1 MKIEGLEIS
10 GTFEVFT
17 TTFQDSRGSFEKIY
31 SDELYDKAGLA
42 FRVKQSNLSRNTL
55 KATVRGMHFQS
66 SPLEECKIVTCVSGE
81 IFDVM
86 VDLRQSSKTFGLWQ
100 SVILKP
106 SLNAVY
112 IPAGVAHGFQT
123 LSHNSIIQYLHSEN
137 YNQSLT
143 AGVKYDDP
151 DIGVKWPL
159 NVSEISKSDLSLP
172 SLAELRSIL

>member
-1 MKIEGLEIS
+1 MKIESLEIP

-17 TTFQDSRGSFEKIY
+17 SIFEDSRGNFEKIY
-31 SDELYDKAGLA
+31 SDEIYDKAGLA
-42 FRVKQSNLSRNTL
+42 FRVKQSNVSRNSL
-55 KATVRGMHFQS
+55 KATIRGMHFQS
-66 SPLEECKIVTCVSGE
+66 SPLEENKIVTCVSGE

-100 SVILKP
+100 SVILKA
-106 SLNAVY
+106 SLNAVF

-123 LSHNSIIQYLHSEN
+123 LSHNCVIQYLHSEN

-151 DIGVKWPL
+151 DIGVKWPFS
-159 NVSEISKSDLSLP
+159 VSKISKNDLSLP
-172 SLAELRSIL
+172 SFAELRSKL